1 MARRY
6 VRIGSMRNIHLY
18 DDGDFDSALETDHT
32 IKVGTPPVNPTDVLR
47 LEDLSLMIFD
57 KIYPIGS
64 VYLSVSNINPFTSM
78 GFGTWER
85 VASGKFLLGEGPG
98 YTPAEST
105 GGSMYHTHSVDPGSA
120 STGSSSPGTSDP
132 SSTIEVASGT
142 GATVASSSHSHTVN
156 SHSHTVDISS
166 TVSGNNN
173 NVPPYYVVYVW
184 KRTA

>member
-1 MARRY
+1 MK
-6 VRIGSMRNIHLY
+6 NIHLY

-85 VASGKFLLGEGPG
+85 VASGRFLLGEGSG

-105 GGSMYHTHSVDPGSA
+105 GGNMYHTHDVDIESFSSYYAGSN
-120 STGSSSPGTSDP
+120 TGPP
-132 SSTIEVASGT
+132 SATTEVASGT
-142 GATVASSSHSHTVN
+142 GATVASSGHNHEVYDHRHTVN
-156 SHSHTVDISS
+156 APNT
-166 TVSGNNN
+166 TSGNNSD
-173 NVPPYYVVYVW
+173 VPPYYVVYVW